1 MFKARIRNYW
11 CDYCQEYTE
20 LTKGSIEEILE
31 YFYDIYENS
40 IYPGYRQ
47 FICHGDQGDY
57 RRGILHTSCA
67 VKERCGYRGSVWLEK
82 ITYYKGDGSEPVII
96 FSEHDHYISPKAS
109 KAFDDFAISAKEREK
124 NKNFGDY

>member
-11 CDYCQEYTE
+11 CDYCQEYTDI
-20 LTKGSIEEILE
+20 TRGSIEEILQ
-31 YFYDIYENS
+31 YFYDIHQNS
-40 IYPGYRQ
+40 IYPAYSE
-47 FICHGDQGDY
+47 FICHGQQKNY
-57 RRGILHTSCA
+57 NGILHTSFA

-109 KAFDDFAISAKEREK
+109 KAFDDFAIAVKEREK

>member
-11 CDYCQEYTE
+11 CDYCQEYTDI
-20 LTKGSIEEILE
+20 TRGSIEEILK
-31 YFYDIYENS
+31 YFYDIHQNS
-40 IYPGYRQ
+40 IYPGYSK
-47 FICHGDQGDY
+47 FICHGQQKDY
-57 RRGILHTSCA
+57 NGILHTSFA
-67 VKERCGYRGSVWLEK
+67 VKERYGYRGSVWLEK

-109 KAFDDFAISAKEREK
+109 KAFDDFAIAAKEREK